1 MRVRDSR
8 REGAIAVAALV
19 AGAALRLAFL
29 ASLRENYDL
38 TSFRMAAEVIRRG
51 GALYQEVARYNY
63 SPVWGYVVAGLDAMG
78 RAIGVSL
85 ARGIT
90 SLIFLADA
98 VTAGILYRICRER
111 GETRGRSGLAAA
123 LFFANPVS
131 VVVSSLRGM
140 FDALSILFLV
150 LSVRRIEQRPARRTA
165 AVAAMSVSVL
175 VKHVTWFHPLLLARR
190 GEPRVRLA
198 AALVPYAVFLA
209 SFVPFWSSR
218 DRIVAQVFLY
228 GGMSE
233 PYGVD
238 ALRRFPWIPPLGL
251 PALCAAAALAAAFW
265 LARRGVELGRASL
278 MLFLVLLIF
287 LPGITPYYFVWPIAL
302 GALYPSAGFGVYTAV
317 VTLFLIH
324 SPDAIGVELA
334 HLPGWSGPW
343 WAAVFWLLWELRA
356 LQASRIAR
364 DSRERSAPAPSATG
378 S

>member
-1 MRVRDSR
+1 
-8 REGAIAVAALV
+8 
-19 AGAALRLAFL
+19 
-29 ASLRENYDL
+29 
-38 TSFRMAAEVIRRG
+38 
-51 GALYQEVARYNY
+51 
-63 SPVWGYVVAGLDAMG
+63 
-78 RAIGVSL
+78 
-85 ARGIT
+85 
-90 SLIFLADA
+90 
-98 VTAGILYRICRER
+98 
-111 GETRGRSGLAAA
+111 
-123 LFFANPVS
+123 
-131 VVVSSLRGM
+131 
-140 FDALSILFLV
+140 
-150 LSVRRIEQRPARRTA
+150 
-165 AVAAMSVSVL
+165 
-175 VKHVTWFHPLLLARR
+175 
-190 GEPRVRLA
+190 
-198 AALVPYAVFLA
+198 VPYAVFLA

-238 ALRRFPWIPPLGL
+238 ALRRLPWIPPWGL
-251 PALCAAAALAAAFW
+251 PALCAAAALAAAVW

-302 GALYPSAGFGVYTAV
+302 GALYPSAGLAVYTAV

-364 DSRERSAPAPSATG
+364 DSRESSAPTASETG